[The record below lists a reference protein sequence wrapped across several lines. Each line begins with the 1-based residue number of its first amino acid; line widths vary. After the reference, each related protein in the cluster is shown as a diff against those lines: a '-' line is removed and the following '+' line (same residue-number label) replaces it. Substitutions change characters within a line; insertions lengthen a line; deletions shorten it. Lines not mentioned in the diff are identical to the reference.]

1 MTNTNRPAL
10 MTERTIERTSAL
22 AQVSGTTRVKV
33 VGIDDE
39 SRIILVRPILE
50 TTLDGETLDQLGP
63 VRAID
68 MSDLA

>member
-10 MTERTIERTSAL
+10 MTEHAIERTSAL
-22 AQVSGTTRVKV
+22 AQISGTTRVKI

-68 MSDLA
+68 MADLA